1 MRAFKKTLGLFLT
14 LVFALMLANIQPIT
28 IKAEEYAYTIRISL
42 GNNADAYFDS
52 TYVAGLKSKYG
63 KDKYLKDKDNKPKDR
78 VDDSKSDV
86 LTITGCVYGEELEF
100 DLDSLIKIKANATTG
115 EEKYYVSGLRVSGGN
130 KLVQKKGES
139 DKNLTVVKKPYIKV
153 TGDETYV
160 VAYGVG
166 TVIPY
171 TVKYVDEEG
180 NALLEDDTLYAAKG
194 EVVYVPAK
202 HIDKYYPNAYY
213 LTDSTGL
220 KADTVF
226 TFIYKKYSGSTK
238 IIDETSYSSS
248 TVYGDPTYEYQ
259 YRNNGT
265 NTTQE
270 GTTNNRGN
278 GGNAGGGAGDAD
290 AGDGDNAGAGD
301 DTTITDGETPLDV
314 IDIGE
319 EEVAKAGGTPE
330 EHFVRNMIVGIII
343 AIIAVLTIL
352 IALFVAERKRR
363 AQAVRTDKN
372 DEE

>member
-14 LVFALMLANIQPIT
+14 LVFVITLANLNPIIAEASYT
-28 IKAEEYAYTIRISL
+28 YQIKIAL
-42 GNNADAYFDS
+42 GNNADASFDS
-52 TYVAGLKSKYG
+52 SAVDALKADLGS
-63 KDKYLKDKDNKPKDR
+63 DR
-78 VDDSKSDV
+78 VSVDGDV
-86 LTITGCVYGEELEF
+86 LKITGWNYNDTYNF
-100 DLDSLIKIKANATTG
+100 DVDALVKVKANEITG
-115 EEKYYVSGLRVSGGN
+115 ERKYYVAGLRVSGGDA
-130 KLVQKKGES
+130 LVTSPTKGS
-139 DKNLTVVKKPYIKV
+139 DDNNNVEASANITV

-171 TVKYVDEEG
+171 TVKYVDESG

-238 IIDETSYSSS
+238 VIDETSYSSS
-248 TVYGDPTYEYQ
+248 TVYGNPTYEYQ
-259 YRNNGT
+259 YRNSGT

-278 GGNAGGGAGDAD
+278 GGNAGGNAGDAD
-290 AGDGDNAGAGD
+290 NAGGEGDGAGAGD

-314 IDIGE
+314 IDISD
-319 EEVAKAGGTPE
+319 EEVAKAGGTPKDN
-330 EHFVRNMIVGIII
+330 FIRNMIVGIII

-352 IALFVAERKRR
+352 IALFVAEKKRR
-363 AQAVRTDKN
+363 AQLVRTNDN
-372 DEE
+372 NEDEE